1 MDHNCAHCSQGR
13 WVVSR
18 ESAQSENLPEFL
30 CTPAFLVLS
39 VNFATEIKSFCIWGV
54 DKLGTHNGK
63 TDVDA
68 KAPTRIKWGETK
80 GASESSLLEISHLY
94 VIAKVWKFYSWF
106 ISVNSFQR
114 MFLWRIARL
123 EIRPNCGSFLELGP
137 SLPIVWWACDDWDIV
152 CSLSCMISVF
162 SVTSPRSGKFEFL
175 VSSAFSDSIDI
186 YCK

>member
-13 WVVSR
+13 WVVSG

-94 VIAKVWKFYSWF
+94 VIAKV
-106 ISVNSFQR
+106 
-114 MFLWRIARL
+114 
-123 EIRPNCGSFLELGP
+123 
-137 SLPIVWWACDDWDIV
+137 
-152 CSLSCMISVF
+152 
-162 SVTSPRSGKFEFL
+162 
-175 VSSAFSDSIDI
+175 
-186 YCK
+186 